1 LVAIAGQKPHNGRG
15 QQTVKLGAAFVRGH
29 AVWMQR
35 IGAANVA
42 VFVCHACNPAGFADL
57 PLPQNGSPLAH
68 FKGWNRSTL

>member
-1 LVAIAGQKPHNGRG
+1 
-15 QQTVKLGAAFVRGH
+15 VRGH
-29 AVWMQR
+29 AVWMQG